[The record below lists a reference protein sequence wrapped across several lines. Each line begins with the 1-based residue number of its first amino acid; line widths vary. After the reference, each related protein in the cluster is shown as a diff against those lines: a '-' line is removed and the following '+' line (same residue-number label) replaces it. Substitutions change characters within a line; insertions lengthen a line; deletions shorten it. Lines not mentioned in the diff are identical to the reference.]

1 MRMDHQLY
9 SSKYNLLKFIE
20 IKNKNYLNMT
30 MKKIYFIFVFSLIS
44 LLSSC
49 SKTSEE
55 EINLEGLNIVAPG
68 IVRTPEERFMD
79 LRDYPFQPNYM
90 MIDGIR
96 IHYLDEGPKEADPII
111 LMHGLPTWSYLYRKM
126 IPIFVKAGHRVI
138 VPDMVGFGKS
148 DKYIEKNDYSYLNHK
163 ELMKKLFINLDLDNI
178 TLMGQDWG
186 GPIGLRVAVEMPE
199 KFSRL
204 IVSNGGLPS
213 MPNPQAWIAKNFL
226 DFNVWL
232 NTPTSFQDLIDLRDE
247 VSEINDEPSLI
258 DGLRFFS
265 KWIAHSYYAED
276 LDISGVMV
284 LLGGLKNLSEEE
296 KYAYEAPY
304 PSSEYKMGANT
315 FASFA
320 LHELAEN
327 ETYWKDILDKWDK
340 PLLVAFGENER
351 TTYRLKQVFIDRVP
365 NPTVVE
371 DIKNAGHFIQEEAGE
386 ELAYLINDFI
396 DGKL

>member
-20 IKNKNYLNMT
+20 IKDKNYLNMT

-96 IHYLDEGPKEADPII
+96 IHYLDEGPREADPII

-148 DKYIEKNDYSYLNHK
+148 DKYIEKKDYSYLNHK

-178 TLMGQDWG
+178 TLGLQEGDLILVAGRPSMGKTAFALSMAANFIQN
-186 GPIGLRVAVEMPE
+186 GLPVLFFSMEMSNRSIMYRVLSIISKVDLKKLQQVKDLTADDHRKIEE
-199 KFSRL
+199 AASILHKSRL
-204 IVSNGGLPS
+204 FVDDTSGLTPS
-213 MPNPQAWIAKNFL
+213 EILSRARRLKREHQDLALIAIDYLQLMSSDTGNDNRVTEMGDISRSVKAIAKDCL
-226 DFNVWL
+226 L
-232 NTPTSFQDLIDLRDE
+232 YTSPSPRD
-247 VSEINDEPSLI
+247 
-258 DGLRFFS
+258 
-265 KWIAHSYYAED
+265 
-276 LDISGVMV
+276 
-284 LLGGLKNLSEEE
+284 
-296 KYAYEAPY
+296 
-304 PSSEYKMGANT
+304 
-315 FASFA
+315 
-320 LHELAEN
+320 
-327 ETYWKDILDKWDK
+327 
-340 PLLVAFGENER
+340 
-351 TTYRLKQVFIDRVP
+351 
-365 NPTVVE
+365 
-371 DIKNAGHFIQEEAGE
+371 
-386 ELAYLINDFI
+386 
-396 DGKL
+396 

>member
-20 IKNKNYLNMT
+20 IKDKNYLNMT

-96 IHYLDEGPKEADPII
+96 IHYLDEGPREADPII

-213 MPNPQAWIAKNFL
+213 MPNPK
-226 DFNVWL
+226 
-232 NTPTSFQDLIDLRDE
+232 
-247 VSEINDEPSLI
+247 
-258 DGLRFFS
+258 
-265 KWIAHSYYAED
+265 
-276 LDISGVMV
+276 
-284 LLGGLKNLSEEE
+284 LG
-296 KYAYEAPY
+296 
-304 PSSEYKMGANT
+304 
-315 FASFA
+315 
-320 LHELAEN
+320 
-327 ETYWKDILDKWDK
+327 
-340 PLLVAFGENER
+340 
-351 TTYRLKQVFIDRVP
+351 
-365 NPTVVE
+365 
-371 DIKNAGHFIQEEAGE
+371 
-386 ELAYLINDFI
+386 
-396 DGKL
+396 

>member
-1 MRMDHQLY
+1 M
-9 SSKYNLLKFIE
+9 
-20 IKNKNYLNMT
+20 
-30 MKKIYFIFVFSLIS
+30 MKKIYFIFIFSSIIS
-44 LLSSC
+44 ILLSC
-49 SKTSEE
+49 SNTLENKIS
-55 EINLEGLNIVAPG
+55 LEGLNVVAPG
-68 IVRTPEERFMD
+68 IIRTPEERFVN
-79 LRDYPFQPNYM
+79 LEDYPFQPNYM
-90 MIDGIR
+90 MIDGVR
-96 IHYLDEGPKEADPII
+96 IHYLDEGPREADPII

-126 IPIFVKAGHRVI
+126 IPIFVEAGHRVI

-148 DKYIEKNDYSYLNHK
+148 DKYIEKKSYSYLNHK
-163 ELMKKLFINLDLDNI
+163 ELMKKLFINLDLNNI

-186 GPIGLRVAVEMPE
+186 GPIGLRVAVEIPE

-213 MPNPQAWIAKNFL
+213 MPNPQAWIIKNFL
-226 DFNVWL
+226 DLNVWL
-232 NTPTSFQDLIDLRDE
+232 NTPTSFQDLIALRNQ
-247 VSEINDEPSLI
+247 VSEIDDEPSLI

-265 KWIAHSYYAED
+265 RWIAHSYYAED

-284 LLGGLKNLSEEE
+284 LLGGLEKLSEGE

-320 LHELAEN
+320 MHELAEN
-327 ETYWKDILDKWDK
+327 ESYWKDVLDKWEK

-351 TTYRLKQVFIDRVP
+351 TTYRLKQVFIDRIP
-365 NPTVVE
+365 NPTVVD

-386 ELAYLINDFI
+386 ELAFLINDFI